1 MTASSL
7 MRHHLGL
14 FACLTISSSSSSR
27 TTCLAIL
34 CFVLFSFL
42 LFSIR
47 WLNSFAYTRCC
58 TSPPSSSRYATLR
71 CLPAC
76 LPACRPVLVRLQT
89 PVGTIRV
96 RRSEYAPR
104 PIRSH
109 LATRH
114 QPLQQVSF
122 YLANP
127 QSYGGCGCLLVVI
140 SLIRTTLTTFNLMFV
155 NNNNNKKKKNKWRHI
170 LPLAE

>member
-34 CFVLFSFL
+34 CFVLFSFVFYPMIELFCLHTL
-42 LFSIR
+42 LHITTIIIA
-47 WLNSFAYTRCC
+47 L
-58 TSPPSSSRYATLR
+58 RYST
-71 CLPAC
+71 LPAC
-76 LPACRPVLVRLQT
+76 LPACLPVLVRLQT